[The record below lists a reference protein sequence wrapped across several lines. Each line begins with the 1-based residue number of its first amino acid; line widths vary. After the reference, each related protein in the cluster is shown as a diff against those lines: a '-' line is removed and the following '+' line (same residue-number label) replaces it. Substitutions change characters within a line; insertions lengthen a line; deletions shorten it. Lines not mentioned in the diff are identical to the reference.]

1 MKTAHTSSAEVDL
14 DIAHVQA
21 ELARIDLLIQRAVRC
36 WRLAGQD
43 PADDFRGLYLSEAD
57 VDGLLA
63 RPSGINGGQM
73 AALAPEEADKFAQAE
88 ARAAYQAQKLVEAA
102 QQQGQDLRLIHLA

>member
-1 MKTAHTSSAEVDL
+1 MKPVYPPSPPEVDL

-36 WRLAGQD
+36 WRLSGKD
-43 PADDFRGLYLSEAD
+43 PVDNFRGLYVSEAD

-73 AALAPEEADKFAQAE
+73 AALSPEEVHEFAE
-88 ARAAYQAQKLVEAA
+88 AEVRAARQVQMLVEAA
-102 QQQGQDLRLIHLA
+102 QQ